1 MNKFYCNVV
10 ALLAVRHINDNTTLL
25 RNYVLDL
32 HLVDGRCKE
41 DIVMQRFL
49 DVYTNKKHKT
59 YVGVLGK
66 LVGLQ
71 IYYFYRSKI
80 FKLKRMQNILSTM
93 LNLDIYN

>member
-1 MNKFYCNVV
+1 MNIFFCNVV

-71 IYYFYRSKI
+71 IYFYRSKI
-80 FKLKRMQNILSTM
+80 FIIKKNAKQPFHNAKFGYL
-93 LNLDIYN
+93 